1 METEGFPV
9 LVPDKNSSSVKSLFL
24 LAFPGIL
31 KETDNHKKR
40 GTCGLRQSGQYLL
53 ITQQC
58 IASPMAY

>member
-31 KETDNHKKR
+31 RKLIITKREVHVALDSQDNI
-40 GTCGLRQSGQYLL
+40 Y
-53 ITQQC
+53 
-58 IASPMAY
+58 